1 MFLGK
6 CIAGADG
13 AQELIEKQVVLAK
26 MWLELLDQG
35 KERPREPLSMTTEEW
50 YTLSCTDMDYYHKL
64 LTRRPGIQA
73 ADDSSCHLALRVMKH
88 RAKQRPLTC
97 GAAADALASSRCATP
112 PLILLSHSPTS
123 CRATGR

>member
-35 KERPREPLSMTTEEW
+35 KERPREPLSMTTEE
-50 YTLSCTDMDYYHKL
+50 C
-64 LTRRPGIQA
+64 
-73 ADDSSCHLALRVMKH
+73 
-88 RAKQRPLTC
+88 
-97 GAAADALASSRCATP
+97 
-112 PLILLSHSPTS
+112 
-123 CRATGR
+123 